1 MVRGNEPHL
10 KLLQRK
16 CVRALRLYTDLAETS
31 CEMICRFERG
41 QIPSRERV
49 KLMRLSR
56 QESLAMNAYLQA
68 KLDLISA
75 LSDTVSPDDKEV
87 CRVISAMT

>member
-10 KLLQRK
+10 KVLQRK

-31 CEMICRFERG
+31 CEILCRFEGG
-41 QIPSRERV
+41 QIPPRERV

-56 QESLAMNAYLQA
+56 QEALALDAYLQA
-68 KLDLISA
+68 RRSLLSA
-75 LSDTVSPDDKEV
+75 LSDTVSPDDKGI
-87 CRVISAMT
+87 CRVVSAMT